1 MLSST
6 KHLVTNKRKEIFK
19 QIGEKIEELQEDFQA
34 RQRKNY
40 FSHFK
45 SKRDQLIGKEIQH
58 REALIA
64 QYKSIQADPFY
75 YRRQFIGDN
84 PTYQAPSPDPLD
96 LRAQWRQGKV
106 SIDLKIEEDIQEIAS
121 KYGILPKEKIGDTV
135 AYNQG

>member
-45 SKRDQLIGKEIQH
+45 SKRDQLIGKEI
-58 REALIA
+58 
-64 QYKSIQADPFY
+64 
-75 YRRQFIGDN
+75 
-84 PTYQAPSPDPLD
+84 
-96 LRAQWRQGKV
+96 
-106 SIDLKIEEDIQEIAS
+106 
-121 KYGILPKEKIGDTV
+121 
-135 AYNQG
+135 